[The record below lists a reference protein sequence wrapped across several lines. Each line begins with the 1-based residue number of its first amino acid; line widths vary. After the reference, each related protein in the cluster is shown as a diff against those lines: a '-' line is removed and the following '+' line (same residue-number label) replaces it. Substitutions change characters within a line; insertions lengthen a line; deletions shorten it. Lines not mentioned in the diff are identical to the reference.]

1 MKYDAHV
8 RKMKSE
14 HKVNVLHPYKY
25 KVIWKKFITGQIKFI
40 AQHQRCLV
48 VRNFK
53 VNDVFKVA
61 FMM

>member
-1 MKYDAHV
+1 
-8 RKMKSE
+8 MKSE
-14 HKVNVLHPYKY
+14 DKVNVLHPYKY

-61 FMM
+61 FMI